1 MQASTGA
8 TSGSSPHVRGALW
21 PRVSGRA
28 SIGIIPAC
36 AGSTLGMGNWCRFRW
51 DHPRMCG
58 EHKSMAFCV
67 GTLRGSSPHVRGAL
81 VWSCPYCGHSGIIP
95 ACAGSTRY
103 STTGKQGRRDH
114 PRMCGE
120 HGGVNNYNNPT
131 LGSSPHVRG
140 AHVRTLIVPACGG
153 IIPACTGSTTTSSRT
168 RTGRWDHP
176 RMCGEHFDE
185 WIDDM
190 SATGSSP
197 HVRGAPC
204 CLVRTTPSWGSSP
217 HVRGAHLDR
226 RLPRRE
232 SGIIPA
238 CAGSTVT

>member
-1 MQASTGA
+1 MCGEHWSQCRVCAPVE
-8 TSGSSPHVRGALW
+8 GSSPHVRGAL
-21 PRVSGRA
+21 VS
-28 SIGIIPAC
+28 SFIKTIQCGIIPAC

-51 DHPRMCG
+51 
-58 EHKSMAFCV
+58 
-67 GTLRGSSPHVRGAL
+67 
-81 VWSCPYCGHSGIIP
+81 
-95 ACAGSTRY
+95 
-103 STTGKQGRRDH
+103 DH

-217 HVRGAHLDR
+217 HVRGAPVVHGLLDG
-226 RLPRRE
+226 LG
-232 SGIIPA
+232 GIIPA
-238 CAGSTVT
+238 CAGSTTPPAQDRHATRDHPRMCGEHIQRVLRRIAEQGSSPHVRGARSRSVGG

>member
-1 MQASTGA
+1 
-8 TSGSSPHVRGALW
+8 
-21 PRVSGRA
+21 
-28 SIGIIPAC
+28 
-36 AGSTLGMGNWCRFRW
+36 
-51 DHPRMCG
+51 
-58 EHKSMAFCV
+58 
-67 GTLRGSSPHVRGAL
+67 
-81 VWSCPYCGHSGIIP
+81 
-95 ACAGSTRY
+95 
-103 STTGKQGRRDH
+103 
-114 PRMCGE
+114 MCGE

-217 HVRGAHLDR
+217 HVRGAPVVHGLLDGLGGIIPACAGSTLKVSG
-226 RLPRRE
+226 RLRFAWDYPRMCGEHIVANRNCGSVQGSSPHVRGARAGRARPAGP

-238 CAGSTVT
+238 CAGSTLTPATSRCTSGDHPRMCGEHPASKDWNRKRVGSSPHVRGALW

>member
-1 MQASTGA
+1 
-8 TSGSSPHVRGALW
+8 
-21 PRVSGRA
+21 
-28 SIGIIPAC
+28 
-36 AGSTLGMGNWCRFRW
+36 MGNWCRFRW

-67 GTLRGSSPHVRGAL
+67 GTLR
-81 VWSCPYCGHSGIIP
+81 
-95 ACAGSTRY
+95 
-103 STTGKQGRRDH
+103 
-114 PRMCGE
+114 
-120 HGGVNNYNNPT
+120 
-131 LGSSPHVRG
+131 GSSPHVRG

-217 HVRGAHLDR
+217 HVRGAPVVHGLLDG
-226 RLPRRE
+226 LG
-232 SGIIPA
+232 GIIPA
-238 CAGSTVT
+238 CAGSTTPPAQDRHATRDHPRMCGEHIQRVLRRIAEQGSSPHVRGARSRSVGG

>member
-1 MQASTGA
+1 MCGEHWSQCRVCAPVE
-8 TSGSSPHVRGALW
+8 GSSPHVRGAL
-21 PRVSGRA
+21 VS
-28 SIGIIPAC
+28 SFIKTIQCGIIPAC

-140 AHVRTLIVPACGG
+140 A
-153 IIPACTGSTTTSSRT
+153 
-168 RTGRWDHP
+168 
-176 RMCGEHFDE
+176 
-185 WIDDM
+185 
-190 SATGSSP
+190 
-197 HVRGAPC
+197 PC

-217 HVRGAHLDR
+217 HVRGAPVVHGLLDG
-226 RLPRRE
+226 LG
-232 SGIIPA
+232 GIIPA
-238 CAGSTVT
+238 CAGSTTPPAQDRHATRDHPRMCGEHIQRVLRRIAEQGSSPHVRGARSRSVGG

>member
-1 MQASTGA
+1 
-8 TSGSSPHVRGALW
+8 
-21 PRVSGRA
+21 
-28 SIGIIPAC
+28 
-36 AGSTLGMGNWCRFRW
+36 
-51 DHPRMCG
+51 
-58 EHKSMAFCV
+58 MAFCV

-114 PRMCGE
+114 PRMSGE
-120 HGGVNNYNNPT
+120 HGGVNNNNNPT

-140 AHVRTLIVPACGG
+140 AHAMTGEKTQVYG

-217 HVRGAHLDR
+217 HVRGAPVVHGLLDG
-226 RLPRRE
+226 LG
-232 SGIIPA
+232 GIIPA
-238 CAGSTVT
+238 CAGSTTPPAQDRHATRDHPRMCGEHIQRVLRRIAEQGSSPHVRGARSSSVGG